1 MVPIC
6 EHNFCFLFFFV
17 LSFQQFYCLPDNY
30 EVIDSSLDDIK
41 VGQITIFKMIL
52 SQVDQA
58 NGLGFE
64 FQEYSE
70 KSPLILLQIPSE
82 WFKTTRQTPTAQVV
96 K

>member
-1 MVPIC
+1 MVLIC
-6 EHNFCFLFFFV
+6 ERNILLLLLL

-58 NGLGFE
+58 NVLWVLNFKSIQKNLLLSFCKFHQSGLG
-64 FQEYSE
+64 QQG
-70 KSPLILLQIPSE
+70 KLLLH
-82 WFKTTRQTPTAQVV
+82 R
-96 K
+96 